1 MDYKVLYRKYRPC
14 NFSQLI
20 GQDNI
25 KDILVNSIKH
35 NKIAHAYIF
44 TGPRGTGKT
53 STAKIFAK
61 TLNCINNQTGISC
74 DECEMCK
81 SYVESPDIIEIDAAS
96 NNGVEE
102 IRTLRDSVKIA
113 PYNSKY
119 KVYIID
125 EVHMLSNSAWN
136 AFLKT
141 LEEPPSHVVFILATT
156 EVNKIPETVMS
167 RCQRFDFSK
176 ICDDVMFA
184 HLSNICKIENIS
196 IEDDAL
202 RLLIKLSDGCVR
214 DALSYLDKVSKFEV
228 DITEDLIEMNFGILG
243 TGKLKELLS
252 NLIDG
257 DNKKISSFI
266 DNVMES
272 GLTPLNFVTEFINY
286 LLDIV
291 MDEIKL
297 DFNIDK
303 NDIKMI
309 IVKLNNLVST
319 FNSIINPFIL
329 IKLELCTLD
338 LHQQNLGNNQKN
350 ISREII
356 VENKDENVS
365 NLKSNDNKK
374 TNVEKNLK
382 EIENDVLDDPEETKS
397 KFDFENLRSIRI
409 NNSFCGASKEE
420 KISFSDKWS
429 QLIKKLS
436 FESDYNTLGLIENA
450 KIEVVSNTNVIF
462 SFLNSNDSILFNNN
476 LLNIEKIYNDVNN
489 SNYKFFAISD
499 AEWNLEKQ
507 NFIKNKD
514 KKYEYMDE
522 NINMSNIN
530 ESELENLAQDL
541 FGEDII
547 EIG

>member
-1 MDYKVLYRKYRPC
+1 MDYKVLYRKYRPS

-81 SYVESPDIIEIDAAS
+81 TYTESPDIIEIDAAS

-141 LEEPPSHVVFILATT
+141 LEEPPSHVIFILATT

-176 ICDDVMFA
+176 ITDDVMFE

-202 RLLIKLSDGCVR
+202 KLLIKLSDGCVR

-252 NLIDG
+252 YLIDG

-266 DNVMES
+266 DNVTES

-286 LLDIV
+286 LLDLV

-338 LHQQNLGNNQKN
+338 LHKQNLGNNKKN
-350 ISREII
+350 ISREIN
-356 VENKDENVS
+356 VENKNEIISV
-365 NLKSNDNKK
+365 KSNNNKN
-374 TNVEKNLK
+374 TIIEKDLN
-382 EIENDVLDDPEETKS
+382 EIEDDVLDDAEETKS
-397 KFDFENLRSIRI
+397 KLDFENLRSIRI

-436 FESDYNTLGLIENA
+436 FESDYNALGLIENA
-450 KIEVVSNTNVIF
+450 KIEVVSKTNVIF
-462 SFLNSNDSILFNNN
+462 SFLNSNDSIIFNSN
-476 LLNIEKIYNDVNN
+476 LIGIEKKYNDLND
-489 SNYKFFAISD
+489 SDYKFFAISD
-499 AEWNLEKQ
+499 ADWNLEKQ

-514 KKYEYMDE
+514 KKYEYIDE
-522 NINMSNIN
+522 NVKMSNIN

>member
-1 MDYKVLYRKYRPC
+1 MDYKVLYRKYRPS

-81 SYVESPDIIEIDAAS
+81 TYAESPDIIEIDAAS

-141 LEEPPSHVVFILATT
+141 LEEPPSHVIFILATT

-176 ICDDVMFA
+176 ITDDVMFE

-202 RLLIKLSDGCVR
+202 KLLIKLSDGCVR

-252 NLIDG
+252 YLIDG
-257 DNKKISSFI
+257 DNKKISAFI
-266 DNVMES
+266 DSVTES

-286 LLDIV
+286 LLDLV
-291 MDEIKL
+291 MDDVEIG
-297 DFNIDK
+297 FNIDK
-303 NDIKMI
+303 NDIKMV
-309 IVKLNNLVST
+309 IVKLNDLVST

-356 VENKDENVS
+356 VENKNEKVHKMNSD
-365 NLKSNDNKK
+365 DNKN
-374 TNVEKNLK
+374 TIVEKHLN
-382 EIENDVLDDPEETKS
+382 EIENEIPNDKEETKT

-420 KISFSDKWS
+420 KNNFSDKWE
-429 QLIKKLS
+429 QLLKKLS
-436 FESDYNTLGLIENA
+436 FESDYNTLGLVENA
-450 KIEVVSNTNVIF
+450 KIEVVSKTNVIF
-462 SFLNSNDSILFNNN
+462 SFLNSNDSIIFNSN
-476 LLNIEKIYNDVNN
+476 LIGIEKKYNDLND
-489 SNYKFFAISD
+489 SDYKFFAISD
-499 AEWNLEKQ
+499 ADWNLEKQ
-507 NFIKNKD
+507 NFIKNKN
-514 KKYEYMDE
+514 KKYEYIDE
-522 NINMSNIN
+522 NVKMVNIN